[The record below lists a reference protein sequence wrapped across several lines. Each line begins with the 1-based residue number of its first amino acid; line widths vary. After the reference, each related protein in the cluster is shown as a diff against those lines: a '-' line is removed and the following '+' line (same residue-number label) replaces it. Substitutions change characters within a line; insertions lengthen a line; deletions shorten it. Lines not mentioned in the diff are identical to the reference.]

1 MPAIAKRDR
10 KIKLQFL
17 PNTSASTLGGLPAIE
32 ALAQRFGLW
41 KKLSACAA
49 LDPRK
54 RKGRGFNPEVICAQI
69 IYTLCS
75 GGESL
80 ADSEGLNEEP
90 LVRELSG
97 IERFADQTTV
107 GEWLR
112 AQTPQSLEGLRAIN
126 RQLVQ
131 WTIDQAQPGRWLH
144 AGAREFF
151 FDDTQ
156 LEVSGKSFQGAAFN
170 YDGKLALSWQTLW
183 MGPFLLDGAVGS
195 PGDVSSQ
202 LKPILQNNQSF
213 WKDRSAYFYADSG
226 SSAASY
232 LQAID
237 AQGWQWS
244 VSYNKFAQGLERLAS
259 ELPEA
264 RWGAA
269 LSHTLS
275 NGAVVDE
282 QHTWLRHLPEG
293 ARAPI
298 LFACVRRKTRGEMFW
313 RHHFIACDNRR
324 QGDPRQA
331 FERHHLKGD
340 KEKLFSEVLSGLDL
354 HHPPCAE
361 LLANQIFYALASIA
375 YNLLI
380 ALKLLYLPDERQG
393 WRIKTLLKHLIILP
407 AHIVR
412 HARTVLARVWVPPRW
427 FDWWRQVHERIW
439 MTG

>member
-1 MPAIAKRDR
+1 MPAIVKRDR

-17 PNTSASTLGGLPAIE
+17 PNTSASTLGGLPAVE
-32 ALAQRFGLW
+32 AIAQRFGLW
-41 KKLSACAA
+41 KKLAACSV

-54 RKGRGFNPEVICAQI
+54 RKGRGFGPEVMCAQA

-80 ADSEGLNEEP
+80 ADSEALNDEP

-112 AQTPQSLEGLRAIN
+112 AQTLQSVEELRAIN
-126 RQLVQ
+126 RQF
-131 WTIDQAQPGRWLH
+131 IDWAIARAQPGRWLH
-144 AGAREFF
+144 AGQREFF

-156 LEVSGKSFQGAAFN
+156 LEVSGTSFEGAAFN
-170 YDGKLALSWQTLW
+170 YEGKRALSWQTLW
-183 MGPFLLDGAVGS
+183 MGPFLLDGQVGS
-195 PGDVSSQ
+195 PGDVSSA
-202 LKPILQNNQSF
+202 LKPLLQENQSF
-213 WKDRSAYFYADSG
+213 WQGLAAYFYADSG
-226 SSAASY
+226 SSAAGY

-244 VSYNKFAQGLERLAS
+244 VSYNKFAQGLERMAN
-259 ELPEA
+259 EFPDA
-264 RWGAA
+264 RWGEVS
-269 LSHTLS
+269 SHTLS

-282 QHTWLRHLPEG
+282 QYTWLRHLPEG
-293 ARAPI
+293 AQDPI
-298 LFACVRRKTRGEMFW
+298 LFACVRRKTRGELFW
-313 RHHFIACDNRR
+313 RHHFIACDAGR
-324 QGDPRQA
+324 QGDPKLA

-361 LLANQIFYALASIA
+361 LLANQIFYALATIA

-412 HARTVLARVWVPPRW
+412 HARSVLARVWVPPRW
-427 FDWWRQVHERIW
+427 FDWWRHVHERIW
-439 MTG
+439 ATA

>member
-1 MPAIAKRDR
+1 MPAIVKRDR
-10 KIKLQFL
+10 KINLQFL
-17 PNTSASTLGGLPAIE
+17 PNTSASTLGGLPAVE

-41 KKLSACAA
+41 KKLAGCAA

-54 RKGRGFNPEVICAQI
+54 RKGRGFGPEVMCAQI

-80 ADSEGLNEEP
+80 ADSEELNDEP
-90 LVRELSG
+90 LVREFSG
-97 IERFADQTTV
+97 IERFADQTTM

-112 AQTPQSLEGLRAIN
+112 AQTLESLAELRALN
-126 RQLVQ
+126 RKLVQ
-131 WTIDQAQPGRWLH
+131 WTISQAQPGRWLH
-144 AGAREFF
+144 AGQREFF

-156 LEVSGKSFQGAAFN
+156 LEVSGASFEGAGFN
-170 YDGKLALSWQTLW
+170 YEGKRALSWQTLW
-183 MGPFLLDGAVGS
+183 MGPFLLDGQVGS
-195 PGDVSSQ
+195 PGDVSSA
-202 LKPILQNNQSF
+202 LKPLLQDNQPF
-213 WKDRSAYFYADSG
+213 WQGQPAYFYADSA
-226 SSAASY
+226 SSAAGY

-244 VSYNKFAQGLERLAS
+244 VSYNKFAQSLERMAS
-259 ELPEA
+259 EFPDA
-264 RWGAA
+264 RWSERSA
-269 LSHTLS
+269 HTLS
-275 NGAVVDE
+275 NGAVIDE
-282 QHTWLRHLPEG
+282 QYTWLRHLPEG
-293 ARAPI
+293 AAQPI

-313 RHHFIACDNRR
+313 RYHFIACDANR
-324 QGDPRQA
+324 QGDPKLA

-361 LLANQIFYALASIA
+361 LLANQIFYALATIA

-407 AHIVR
+407 AHLVR
-412 HARTVLARVWVPPRW
+412 HARSVMARVWVPPRW
-427 FDWWRQVHERIW
+427 FDWWRAVHERIW
-439 MTG
+439 ATA